1 MALVDVNIKVP
12 VEMAVYLKPFD
23 QVTELERNALLL
35 YPYVL
40 KQSIS
45 HGRAAEILGIRKN
58 ELIDI
63 YDKFGFSYLDL
74 TMDDLDAELETYR
87 NMKEFDFSRSIAKH
101 SIDIPHSIISIRG
114 KSFPD
119 IIIKS
124 NIYQT
129 YEKGYGLYYALER
142 ILDENRQ
149 PLSLS
154 NIENMSTEVI
164 DIRKRKTAFDITSKV
179 IGGVFDLIRELVGLA
194 FTPLGF
200 LFVLGALF
208 WMYLIHEIFF

>member
-12 VEMAVYLKPFD
+12 VEMAVYLKPSD

-74 TMDDLDAELETYR
+74 TMDDLDAELEIYR
-87 NMKEFDFSRSIAKH
+87 KVKKDWHDS
-101 SIDIPHSIISIRG
+101 DI
-114 KSFPD
+114 
-119 IIIKS
+119 
-124 NIYQT
+124 
-129 YEKGYGLYYALER
+129 
-142 ILDENRQ
+142 
-149 PLSLS
+149 
-154 NIENMSTEVI
+154 
-164 DIRKRKTAFDITSKV
+164 
-179 IGGVFDLIRELVGLA
+179 
-194 FTPLGF
+194 
-200 LFVLGALF
+200 
-208 WMYLIHEIFF
+208 